1 MDSEFHEWVSQW
13 LDELFLNHFDRFMA
27 ASITLLAKVSSQQLP
42 SKLTAKSEVIKR
54 RIHALKLLAFF
65 LEECRS
71 FFKNDV
77 SALVLLRRVVFTS
90 FIHSAITAV
99 PAVFKT
105 MFRLHEILWV
115 QYRQYLKFEIGV
127 LLNIGMVGLL
137 QSQFCTP
144 PQKVDLLEGLMQMFR
159 NKAALINIF
168 YNYDNDIYNW
178 PVCQKLINV
187 VAKLTEGEYF
197 TSNHYK
203 APEHRVVQG
212 ALRLLARFMELMARY
227 LKAPGLNKGGNLD
240 DQEDFDKLG
249 LFYVSDRRML
259 VSESLNASV
268 LNEGAMLEDA

>member
-1 MDSEFHEWVSQW
+1 MGDSREHIGKFILQNVIRQSRSQRKHRMIKQNEDDTKSNNKSEIVSNWLCGIVKELADHVAVTKSTSNSVNKFLNVRVVDSEFHTWVSQW
-13 LDELFLNHFDRFMA
+13 LDDLFINHFDRFMA

-42 SKLTAKSEVIKR
+42 TKLTAKSEVIKR

-71 FFKNDV
+71 FFKNDI

-90 FIHSAITAV
+90 FIRSAITAV

-105 MFRLHEILWV
+105 MFRLNEILRV

-127 LLNIGMVGLL
+127 LLDIGMVGLL

-168 YNYDNDIYNW
+168 YN
-178 PVCQKLINV
+178 
-187 VAKLTEGEYF
+187 
-197 TSNHYK
+197 
-203 APEHRVVQG
+203 
-212 ALRLLARFMELMARY
+212 
-227 LKAPGLNKGGNLD
+227 
-240 DQEDFDKLG
+240 
-249 LFYVSDRRML
+249 
-259 VSESLNASV
+259 
-268 LNEGAMLEDA
+268 